1 MSPDSSASTDGSTVL
16 NSSHRDDP
24 RVAAFC
30 SSLHPG
36 LFHAVAYG
44 TDIWRQDPFDVE
56 SIHGSVRKTFAH
68 LVNRVC
74 EPTALPSGRIML
86 LLGDS
91 GSGKTHLMRAFRNQ
105 VHSSHRGYCGYMQM
119 SAFTSQYGRYVLNNL
134 IESLDKP
141 YYEPESSG
149 TGLMRLSTALARSI
163 TVGDSGKAGLDQLH
177 EEELDQKTLD
187 QIVGDLA
194 DRIIL
199 DDRFKTIDVYLTQ
212 ALLYL
217 QHDDPRIKARVL
229 KYLRCEDL
237 TPHDRQLLGGIIP
250 CTYPG
255 APHWVIQRLGE
266 LMWALEGVP
275 LILCVDQLEDMFD
288 MEDAPTQ
295 FRRSLATLCDIVSR
309 LRSSIVVISCLQD
322 YYAKLKEY
330 LAKPT
335 QDRIQDSRGPINLEA
350 PRESHEVVRMIAERL
365 RFLYQSA
372 NLPLNEDDPTYP
384 LPPALVRQLAGMRT
398 RDVLNACQVY
408 RDRCVAEGRLVPY
421 PFDGG
426 ITPPPPPDHTIEQ
439 AWNEHHTTASPVVPT
454 EEPELARVLFG
465 AIGACSGELETGHD
479 FMAEADGRFVSVEIH
494 DRDDSVERILIGV
507 CNKRAQGGG
516 LGRQID
522 ELVKRAGEHTVVVVR
537 STAYPS
543 NPKTV
548 VAQLLDKL
556 ITGGGRRVVV
566 EDSDWRTM
574 LAFESFRA
582 NHGAAAT
589 FAAWQT
595 QTRPLTSL
603 DSLRAI
609 LDLDRLTRTSSSAG
623 PRTQGT
629 VEPDSQPTERRS
641 AASSSPPNSLGVGT
655 TSDRR
660 AEKVSLSAGELTRH
674 AALIG
679 APGSGKTTL
688 ALGLI
693 EQLLLQ
699 GIPAILIDRK
709 GDLCVYA
716 RSGMSIR
723 DELDGPLAE
732 RGEQLRRHVEIA
744 LYTPRRSDGRPL
756 SIAAVPAGLGAL
768 PDLERRQAARFAA
781 AALAGMMYY
790 SNRKPD
796 QSLLAILGRAID
808 LLSQEHPQDP
818 VPIESLLSFIG
829 DQDTSLVNEV
839 GRLDVKLFDK
849 LVQDLET
856 LRLNH
861 GDLLAA
867 RGEPLEIEALFG
879 LGRHA
884 KPGRTRL
891 SIIGTKFLGSSQD
904 VQFWIAQ
911 FVMEVGRWIS
921 RAPAPDGTLQAVL
934 MFDEADL
941 YLPAVRQPA
950 SKEPMEHLLRT
961 ARSAGLGLLLATQ
974 SPGDFDYRCRDNIR
988 TWFVGQV
995 KETNSLAKM
1004 KPMLSECRVDVAARL
1019 PGQTTGQFHLIRD
1032 GVVTSL
1038 MADPSAVDPRQIPED
1053 EILSLARRTL
1063 QP

>member
-1 MSPDSSASTDGSTVL
+1 MSPDSSASPDGPTVL
-16 NSSHRDDP
+16 NTSHHEDP

-30 SSLHPG
+30 SSVHPG

-44 TDIWRQDPFDVE
+44 TDIWKQDPFDVK
-56 SIHGSVRKTFAH
+56 SIHGSVREAFAH

-105 VHSSHRGYCGYMQM
+105 VHSSRRGYCGYMQM
-119 SAFTSQYGRYVLNNL
+119 TAFTSQYGRYVLNNL

-163 TVGDSGKAGLDQLH
+163 TVDDSGKAVLDQLH
-177 EEELDQKTLD
+177 EEELDQQTLD

-199 DDRFKTIDVYLTQ
+199 DNRFKTIDVYLTQ
-212 ALLYL
+212 SLLYL
-217 QHDDPRIKARVL
+217 QYDDPRIKARVL

-237 TPHDRQLLGGIIP
+237 TPHDRRFLGGIVP
-250 CTYPG
+250 CTYAD
-255 APHWVIQRLGE
+255 APHWVIQRFGE

-288 MEDAPTQ
+288 MEDAPSR

-309 LRSSIVVISCLQD
+309 LPSAIVVISCLQD

-330 LAKPT
+330 LVKPT
-335 QDRIQDSRGPINLEA
+335 QDRIQGSRGPINLKES
-350 PRESHEVVRMIAERL
+350 RESAEIVQIIAERL
-365 RFLYQSA
+365 NFLYQST
-372 NLPLNEDDPTYP
+372 NLPSNEDDPTYP

-408 RDRCVAEGRLVPY
+408 RDRCVAEGRLVLY
-421 PFDGG
+421 PFDEG
-426 ITPPPPPDHTIEQ
+426 ITPPPRPDYTIEQ
-439 AWNEHHTTASPVVPT
+439 AWNEHRATVPPLVPT
-454 EEPELARVLFG
+454 EEQKLARVLCG
-465 AIGACSGELETGHD
+465 AIGACSVELETGHE
-479 FMAEADGRFVSVEIH
+479 FLAESDGRFVPVEIH

-507 CNKRAQGGG
+507 CNKSAQGGG
-516 LGRQID
+516 LGRQVE

-548 VAQLLDKL
+548 VAQLIGKL
-556 ITGGGRRVVV
+556 VTGGGRRVVV

-574 LAFESFRA
+574 LAFESFCEQQ
-582 NHGAAAT
+582 GAAAA
-589 FAAWQT
+589 FAPWQT
-595 QTRPLTSL
+595 ETRPLTTL
-603 DSLRAI
+603 GSLRAI
-609 LDLDRLTRTSSSAG
+609 LDLDRLSRARAPAG
-623 PRTQGT
+623 RRGERA
-629 VEPDSQPTERRS
+629 VEVRVLPMD
-641 AASSSPPNSLGVGT
+641 SSPPEISLTVGT
-655 TSDRR
+655 TTDRR
-660 AEKVSLSAGELTRH
+660 AEKVTLSAGELTRH
-674 AALIG
+674 AAFIG
-679 APGSGKTTL
+679 APGSGKTTV

-709 GDLCVYA
+709 GDLCACV
-716 RSGMSIR
+716 RPGMSVR

-732 RGEQLRRHVEIA
+732 RAEQLRRNVEIA

-781 AALAGMMYY
+781 SALAGMMNY

-808 LLSQEHPQDP
+808 LVSREHPQDP
-818 VPIESLLSFIG
+818 VTMETLLGFIG
-829 DQDTSLVNEV
+829 DHDTTLVDEV
-839 GRLDVKLFDK
+839 GRLDVKLFDR

-879 LGRHA
+879 LGRHG
-884 KPGRTRL
+884 KPGKTRL
-891 SIIGTKFLGSSQD
+891 SIISTKFLGSGQD

-911 FVMEVGRWIS
+911 FLMEVGRWIS

-950 SKEPMEHLLRT
+950 SKEPMENLLRR

-1004 KPMLSECRVDVAARL
+1004 KPMLSECRVDVTARL

-1038 MADPSAVDPRQIPED
+1038 MADPSAVEPLQIPED
-1053 EILSLARRTL
+1053 EILSLARSTL
-1063 QP
+1063 RA